1 MAGLQFGALLTGVVI
16 IEEMLSWPGL
26 GRYAS
31 QAIQVAD
38 FPAITA
44 VVLVLG
50 VAYVI
55 VNFAVDMV
63 QLAADPRLRAREMAR
78 T

>member
-16 IEEMLSWPGL
+16 IEQMLSWPGI

-31 QAIQVAD
+31 QAIEVSD

-50 VAYVI
+50 VAYVL
-55 VNFAVDMV
+55 VNFIVDML
-63 QLAADPRLRAREMAR
+63 QLAADPRMRASELTRS
-78 T
+78 